1 MDQQFLWAKPRNR
14 QQQLTRNI
22 KCVKVLQ
29 LTTFSFDSNN
39 LRDCFQTKPFFFQLC
54 KLCSPAWTSSGIV
67 SVESD
72 SHIFL
77 IWTES
82 WITRKETLLPV
93 LQVVL
98 TRLWHVFGWFVQ
110 ACGNEFLH
118 RDGYGYEWWLAGSFN
133 RCWPQVVYAVVMH
146 IQKYSHGNK
155 HCPLML
161 PLNILGFVVKCSNYQ
176 GSPETIQIHRAEK
189 AECQAIVAAQ
199 SCHEH

>member
-22 KCVKVLQ
+22 KCVKILQ

-39 LRDCFQTKPFFFQLC
+39 LRDCFQTKLFFFNYANCAVQHGPALALRPLSLTLTFFGLELNPELR
-54 KLCSPAWTSSGIV
+54 KKNAFASSPSCF
-67 SVESD
+67 D
-72 SHIFL
+72 
-77 IWTES
+77 
-82 WITRKETLLPV
+82 K
-93 LQVVL
+93 
-98 TRLWHVFGWFVQ
+98 

-118 RDGYGYEWWLAGSFN
+118 RDGYGYGYEWWLAGSFN
-133 RCWPQVVYAVVMH
+133 CCWPQVVYAVVMH

-155 HCPLML
+155 HCPLL
-161 PLNILGFVVKCSNYQ
+161 LLLNILGFVVKCCNYR

-199 SCHEH
+199 SCHTNL